1 MKFEK
6 KDIENHML
14 HLTVHVDKAEFDDA
28 RKEAYMNHTDVYPV
42 MGIASGL
49 ATLPDLERVY
59 GPAVLFDEALS
70 AVIPERFNTYLK
82 ESGAM
87 HSFSRS

>member
-59 GPAVLFDEALS
+59 GPAVFFDKNFFAGNS
-70 AVIPERFNTYLK
+70 ERIKNKF
-82 ESGAM
+82 
-87 HSFSRS
+87 